1 MESTSGRRSG
11 VVLVDDT
18 AVVTREKFLE
28 IIVKI
33 LEEKKIE
40 LTPSKIK
47 TVIQNRRLLPHK
59 LIENERIFDVM
70 NTSYENKEGIF
81 YLSMKGRQS
90 RRFGLKSWRESEEKT
105 ALLEAIQGLDEFTTS
120 QARKIFEGIVSSGKV
135 NTLNAYLRE
144 LIEDGEIE
152 RVRIGVYC
160 RKVSCNSKP

>member
-1 MESTSGRRSG
+1 MMESTSGRRSG

-90 RRFGLKSWRESEEKT
+90 RRFGLRAGENLKRKLPCLKQFK
-105 ALLEAIQGLDEFTTS
+105 ALMNSLHLRLERYS
-120 QARKIFEGIVSSGKV
+120 
-135 NTLNAYLRE
+135 
-144 LIEDGEIE
+144 
-152 RVRIGVYC
+152 RVL
-160 RKVSCNSKP
+160 